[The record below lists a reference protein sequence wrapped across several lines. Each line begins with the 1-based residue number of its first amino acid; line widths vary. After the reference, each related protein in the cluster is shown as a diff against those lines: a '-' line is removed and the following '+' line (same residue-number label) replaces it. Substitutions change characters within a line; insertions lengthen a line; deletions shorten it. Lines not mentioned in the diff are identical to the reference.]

1 MDNGQG
7 MQAGGDDNDADELV
21 FRIHA
26 TDLDLLSVQTSKQR
40 PEEEWG
46 PLRGLDGSS
55 QPKWH
60 DPHARA
66 NLSVQYSP
74 NHIVLTK
81 PRSVPSEI

>member
-46 PLRGLDGSS
+46 SLRGLDGSHNRNGTTLTHEQS
-55 QPKWH
+55 YPSK
-60 DPHARA
+60 
-66 NLSVQYSP
+66 YSP
-74 NHIVLTK
+74 NA
-81 PRSVPSEI
+81 PARSCLGDSCR